1 MTSHHEEPRSDY
13 GSIFSNVP
21 EGDAE
26 DEAEESGRDA
36 GTASATGDPEEETLP
51 FESVHATEIP
61 VETVEDGLR
70 LIEERWPWFLGNG
83 PDLTSSDADALTPEG
98 EADQLVQEASRVP
111 FVMRTLAL
119 FVELG
124 EGGEGTE
131 LTASGA
137 LPADLVERA
146 LRLGGAIG
154 PDGAGTAPTP
164 NAMVGSWAVL
174 QDGGWVR
181 LEGNRIERAEG
192 LLPMVDPRQAPEVFA
207 ILAVTLVTRL
217 LAVLDGADAGAGGLT
232 GGTDTLLAL
241 TESAGPSRVTLREP
255 EADTPLAARHAAT
268 RADLDTLAEYGLV
281 RREGGTYRSNSVVR
295 AATRAYIGAK
305 AEG

>member
-1 MTSHHEEPRSDY
+1 
-13 GSIFSNVP
+13 
-21 EGDAE
+21 
-26 DEAEESGRDA
+26 
-36 GTASATGDPEEETLP
+36 
-51 FESVHATEIP
+51 
-61 VETVEDGLR
+61 
-70 LIEERWPWFLGNG
+70 
-83 PDLTSSDADALTPEG
+83 
-98 EADQLVQEASRVP
+98 
-111 FVMRTLAL
+111 
-119 FVELG
+119 
-124 EGGEGTE
+124 
-131 LTASGA
+131 
-137 LPADLVERA
+137 
-146 LRLGGAIG
+146 
-154 PDGAGTAPTP
+154 
-164 NAMVGSWAVL
+164 
-174 QDGGWVR
+174 VR

-241 TESAGPSRVTLREP
+241 TESAGPSGVTLREP